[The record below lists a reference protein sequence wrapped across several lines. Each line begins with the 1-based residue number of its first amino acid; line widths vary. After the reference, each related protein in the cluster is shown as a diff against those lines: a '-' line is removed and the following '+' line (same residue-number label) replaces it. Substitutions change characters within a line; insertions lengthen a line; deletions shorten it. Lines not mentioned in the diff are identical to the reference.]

1 MDAPDQASTSAHDER
16 PAASSFFNISDDLHD
31 LRRFI
36 DGVWMAAGDVSAQ
49 TEILALRALLD
60 VAGEKI
66 DAMIEAMQVAHD
78 KLHREQTK
86 ETL

>member
-1 MDAPDQASTSAHDER
+1 MITQDEASASAQ
-16 PAASSFFNISDDLHD
+16 PCAAASLFLNISDALHA
-31 LRRFI
+31 LRHFI

-66 DAMIEAMQVAHD
+66 DAMKEEMQEARD
-78 KLHREQTK
+78 TLTSEQK
-86 ETL
+86 ETIQ

>member
-1 MDAPDQASTSAHDER
+1 MDAQPRS
-16 PAASSFFNISDDLHD
+16 AASHFGEIHDGLDD

-66 DAMIEAMQVAHD
+66 DALKEEMQAARD
-78 KLHREQTK
+78 TLASEQK
-86 ETL
+86 ETV